1 MSKNASS
8 LFGIIKQQRRLSDG
22 VIEAVKPLMKEEF
35 FPTLALDEIQCG
47 DMSSFN
53 RGTNNDLAPD
63 VDIIFLN
70 VPNDES
76 QGYKDWTPIDARELT
91 GKKEGISS
99 LEELKGYDPRLAAFI
114 PNISTVLESHFEMPR
129 GSARFE
135 FLRTWGNNPGLV
147 FNISLPHPRYGG
159 ISFDFNL
166 DYRDTHYG
174 IEHNRRFLAYFERV
188 VDQLGQDV
196 AVQLVEDIKFV
207 KQQGKDNARDAEG
220 WIDRTKKLFGF
231 IVEGLFCLRF
241 PPYTYAELMEEVLDH
256 EWEQGI
262 ELKDRWVGDQIN
274 QIIDAGYSFSG
285 LLHNIVME
293 NYSLP
298 KGSWENLLKI
308 ARDYQSNL

>member
-1 MSKNASS
+1 
-8 LFGIIKQQRRLSDG
+8 
-22 VIEAVKPLMKEEF
+22 VKPLMKEEF
-35 FPTLALDEIQCG
+35 SPTLSLYEIQCG

-76 QGYKDWTPIDARELT
+76 HGYKDWTPIDARELT
-91 GKKEGISS
+91 GKKEGITS
-99 LEELKGYDPRLAAFI
+99 LDELRGYDPRLAAFI
-114 PNISTVLESHFEMPR
+114 PRIITVLEFHFEMPP

-135 FLRTWGNNPGLV
+135 FLRTWGNTPGLV
-147 FNISLPHPRYGG
+147 FNISLPHSEYGV

-166 DYRDTHYG
+166 DYRATHYG
-174 IEHNRRFLAYFERV
+174 VEHNRRFLAYFERV

-207 KQQGKDNARDAEG
+207 KQQGKDNPRDAEG

-231 IVEGLFCLRF
+231 IVEGLFCQRF
-241 PPYTYAELMEEVLDH
+241 PPYSYPELMAKVRAH
-256 EWEQGI
+256 EWDQGV
-262 ELKDRWVGDQIN
+262 ELQDRWVGDQIN
-274 QIIDAGYSFSG
+274 QMIDAGYSFSG

-298 KGSWENLLKI
+298 KGAWENLLKI
-308 ARDYQSNL
+308 AQDYQSNL